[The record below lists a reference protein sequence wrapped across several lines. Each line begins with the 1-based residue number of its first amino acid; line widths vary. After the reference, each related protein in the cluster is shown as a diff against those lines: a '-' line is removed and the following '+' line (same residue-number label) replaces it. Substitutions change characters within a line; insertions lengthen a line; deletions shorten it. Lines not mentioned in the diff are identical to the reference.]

1 MAMTSEI
8 KLTVHLDENK
18 VPERIDWEA
27 EDGGAR
33 SSSKAVLLA
42 LWDEQERNTLRI
54 DLWTKEMTVE
64 EMKAFGK
71 VLVVAPDNPLFSVV
85 PTRIQSRSATRIPK
99 IVSVKLRFSATLFCR
114 IDRWDSSQGAA
125 VGPKYAMNCVSTGR
139 YPKPA

>member
-64 EMKAFGK
+64 EMKAFFHQNILTLADTFDRATGEGK
-71 VLVVAPDNPLFSVV
+71 M
-85 PTRIQSRSATRIPK
+85 
-99 IVSVKLRFSATLFCR
+99 
-114 IDRWDSSQGAA
+114 AA
-125 VGPKYAMNCVSTGR
+125 QMRNF
-139 YPKPA
+139 